1 MTKPR
6 PEPSRHVLIRV
17 LEIGSLNEA
26 VGIIAPETLRR
37 DVTFTTRSPHG
48 GHGQE
53 TMPGL
58 VVIGG
63 DDLEPMARNIA
74 RIVLKIMS
82 TDELLWLP
90 VNAHRAFGAWTIEA
104 APLTDWMRLTTIP
117 DATILRTSN
126 INPAT
131 GHPIGQEPP
140 R

>member
-1 MTKPR
+1 MKTAR

-17 LEIGSLNEA
+17 LEMGSLNEA

-37 DVTFTTRSPHG
+37 DVTFTTRRPAG
-48 GHGQE
+48 PGEE

-58 VVIGG
+58 VIIGG
-63 DDLEPMARNIA
+63 DDLEPMARTTG

-90 VNAHRAFGAWTIEA
+90 VNAHREFGAWTIEA
-104 APLTDWMRLTTIP
+104 VPLTDWMRLTTIP

-126 INPAT
+126 IDPTT
-131 GHPIGQEPP
+131 GYPVGQQPP